1 MNLKEK
7 IRTLPEVPGVYRFLD
22 EAGSIIYIGK
32 AKNLKKRVSQYF
44 VDPDRLTR
52 KTRVLVSKIR
62 DLEHTV
68 VGTEEDALLLEN
80 NLIL

>member
-44 VDPDRLTR
+44 VDPT
-52 KTRVLVSKIR
+52 
-62 DLEHTV
+62 
-68 VGTEEDALLLEN
+68 G
-80 NLIL
+80 